1 MSTARSVSGELILA
15 VADQDAAKIH
25 TLLHEIATGHLNAT
39 TVILELA
46 AACAGLAE
54 LARGEGWRDQMNL
67 AILAT
72 QVDSQLD
79 DTIRSEGME

>member
-1 MSTARSVSGELILA
+1 MANSRSITGELVLA

-25 TLLHEIATGHLNAT
+25 TLLRAVATGDLSAVE
-39 TVILELA
+39 VILELA

-54 LARGEGWRDQMNL
+54 LARGEGWRDQMNF

-72 QVDSQLD
+72 SVDADLAAE
-79 DTIRSEGME
+79 EGL

>member
-1 MSTARSVSGELILA
+1 MSTTRSVTGELILA

-39 TVILELA
+39 AVILELA
-46 AACAGLAE
+46 GACAGLAE

-72 QVDSQLD
+72 QVDEHLN
-79 DTIRSEGME
+79 DTMRSEGEE